1 MRSLV
6 SCSPYRDSA
15 DVCVYGLTSV
25 LVSVVRS
32 AIFYTVLENTV
43 CNRVRVAGNREVNT
57 DTAVGKLWYLFTHGI
72 SVYFNNVERVSF
84 QGEYRDGIH
93 YLTE

>member
-1 MRSLV
+1 MRSLA

-57 DTAVGKLWYLFTHGI
+57 NTAVGKLWCLFTHGI

-84 QGEYRDGIH
+84 QGECRDGIH